1 LRVSPRALVL
11 AAVVAFLTPTAASAE
26 WFISPFIGIKFAS
39 NTSLVDFE
47 LAANNTKMTLGV
59 SGAILS
65 DEIFGVEGEFGY
77 SPRFFERSSGNLVA
91 GSNVTTLMGNVL
103 FAVPKRITRDSL
115 RPYATVGVGLI
126 HVGIQDLLN
135 IQPVDSNLLGMSVG
149 GGAIGRLTTRTS
161 VRFDVRHIRSVGGG
175 SGDAPA
181 FGDPQLSYWRATAGI
196 ALLGGLF

>member
-1 LRVSPRALVL
+1 VRLSSHALAFAALV
-11 AAVVAFLTPTAASAE
+11 AFVTPTTASAE
-26 WFISPFIGIKFAS
+26 WFIAPFIGIKFAS
-39 NTSLVDFE
+39 KTSLVDFE

-65 DEIFGVEGEFGY
+65 EEILGIEAELGY

-115 RPYATVGVGLI
+115 RPYATVGIGLI
-126 HVGIQDLLN
+126 HAGIQDLLN
-135 IQPVDSNLLGMSVG
+135 LQPVDSNLLGMSFG
-149 GGAIGRLTTRTS
+149 GGAIGRLTNRTS
-161 VRFDVRHIRSVGGG
+161 VRFDVRHIRSIGRVAGE
-175 SGDAPA
+175 APA